1 MLVLARL
8 FFIAVSLFIFFNL
21 FLDDFENKK
30 NAIDY
35 KIYIFLFVFILNFIF
50 QIFSNLIN
58 NKNISINEII
68 DMSIGNA
75 LLSVIAFS
83 IYNDL
88 SYNDFLK
95 QYDHYEKS
103 LILILLIVGFIT
115 TIKILELLIYSLAF
129 LLMPNRQLQL
139 MQLK

>member
-115 TIKILELLIYSLAF
+115 TIKILELLIGS
-129 LLMPNRQLQL
+129 N
-139 MQLK
+139 